1 MGLNYKNKRFSTKGQ
16 FKAERNKSNPGR
28 APKVRTGRKYI
39 NGELMN
45 SSDLNRTTVMTGL
58 QTISNAENTSKQ
70 GRTDTTEQAAASFLN
85 DVNIVVCQEMDENY
99 SLLNVQTDDEVIDNP
114 NIPFVVNKDKSASDK
129 KVVATDKFPNADDP
143 FYEADT
149 NRPFTAISTQ
159 ENITREITNMK
170 SLKPAV
176 DLINLNQSVD
186 SGLQLKQM
194 SVIPTQT

>member
-1 MGLNYKNKRFSTKGQ
+1 MKIHVKKSTKANSQ
-16 FKAERNKSNPGR
+16 KQAERNKSNPGR

-45 SSDLNRTTVMTGL
+45 SSDLNRTTVMSGL
-58 QTISNAENTSKQ
+58 QTISNAENASKQ
-70 GRTDTTEQAAASFLN
+70 ARTDTTEQAAASFLN

-114 NIPFVVNKDKSASDK
+114 NIPFVVNKDKSTSDK
-129 KVVATDKFPNADDP
+129 KVAATDKFPNADDP

-149 NRPFTAISTQ
+149 NKPFTAISTQ

>member
-1 MGLNYKNKRFSTKGQ
+1 MGFKYQKRTHVASSQKQ
-16 FKAERNKSNPGR
+16 ADRNKNNPGR
-28 APKVRTGRKYI
+28 APKVRIGRRYI
-39 NGELMN
+39 NGELVK
-45 SSDLNRTTVMTGL
+45 SSDLNRTTVMSGL
-58 QTISNAENTSKQ
+58 QAISNAENASKQ
-70 GRTDTTEQAAASFLN
+70 ARADTTEQAAASFLN

-143 FYEADT
+143 FYKADT

-194 SVIPTQT
+194 SVMPTQT